1 MKRREFLAA
10 AGAAAGTALAGCL
23 GGTTGTL
30 ATRITEQSGDIDD
43 FESCVVTVSELRVMA
58 GTAGA
63 GTATESGQTAQTEI
77 PTVEGEQAYEVANAE
92 IDLVQLRSGNTALI
106 DEREL
111 ETGDYQYLKLLV
123 SNVDATLGDGTGAD
137 VQTPNGAPL
146 KFDAP
151 FEIRENTRT
160 VFAAN
165 FAPVKR
171 DQRDGYVLRPVADA
185 VGVSYGE

>member
-1 MKRREFLAA
+1 
-10 AGAAAGTALAGCL
+10 
-23 GGTTGTL
+23 
-30 ATRITEQSGDIDD
+30 
-43 FESCVVTVSELRVMA
+43 
-58 GTAGA
+58 
-63 GTATESGQTAQTEI
+63 
-77 PTVEGEQAYEVANAE
+77 
-92 IDLVQLRSGNTALI
+92 VQLRSGNTALI